1 MLKKLF
7 SFYSRV
13 LWKSRLIG
21 QHGFFIVGIDNSML
35 FEKIHTAYQFYL
47 HIIENLFTLVQRLRG
62 NPREALWL
70 SKIRCVCF
78 LKQSYLISDNK
89 MDHIACRIDK
99 ITAVYTTLYPVSS
112 YTTSVKTKS
121 LRSCLVSSCLLF
133 TSKTIL
139 EKAS

>member
-21 QHGFFIVGIDNSML
+21 QHGFFIVGTDNSML
-35 FEKIHTAYQFYL
+35 FEQNPYSVSVLLTYNWKSV
-47 HIIENLFTLVQRLRG
+47 HISAKVTRKSERG
-62 NPREALWL
+62 ALAI
-70 SKIRCVCF
+70 KIRCVCF